1 MRPAFTPLLMIPLL
15 WAASVRADPGDDG
28 RDAPVGT
35 NAPATIGWRVPV
47 ASVGGAGLD
56 HPPLMSAGVS
66 VDLLSRARQ
75 ELAAEPDSRFKGDA
89 MAALVDLDAGA
100 ARLPPEAR
108 QSWIDAHLGTLNETV
123 RTAGPDAP
131 GPTMLK
137 AAKAAARLNA
147 SAEHWQDSA
156 SLASK
161 ALEYDPDD
169 RDALISRSQANAG
182 LADFARAYADA
193 ERAAKVAPNSAEA
206 FTARAA
212 AAYGLG
218 NYLQAVEDARRA
230 VALDPENKTAFQL
243 MKLSEGRTR
252 KLSDFENKPAP
263 QLADSVEREYHGMI
277 QQLNQAEERRMAPV
291 ETPGMGVA
299 RRFDASAANRFAV
312 KDYWGAI
319 DDADKALASDPT
331 DARALYVRAT
341 AHNLIGEYGD
351 AVRDATRGLTVAPS
365 DTALHDARSWAYN
378 RMGRYADAMADAHAS
393 MEVDPKDAYAMA
405 NRAYA
410 EEQRGDFP
418 AMAEDYKVAAALSP
432 QFESTY
438 ADAAR
443 RHGLTPQPVVRGRRG
458 ADLLTPKQQKQA
470 RSFAAIIFSSLLGG
484 LLIAFGIMHVS
495 SSVKERDAPPPLR
508 PGVPSTGFE
517 ASYELGK
524 SIGQGGMGIVY
535 EATDRKLGRAVAVKM
550 LRDEFKLDDSAKAG
564 FMAEA
569 RTVAELHHPSIVDIH
584 NIVEDDRGLYL
595 IFERLEGR
603 TLDQIIWDRKRLPL
617 SEVKRILKPVCEAL
631 EYAHAHDVVH
641 RDLKPANVMLTK
653 DGGVKVLD
661 FGISRHAARAGAKAS
676 TTQTITGT
684 PHYMAPEQEY
694 GFVQKEND
702 VFSLGAVLYEMV
714 TGVRPYEGSHQAKLA
729 KGYIRVSTR
738 VPGAPLDLDVLI
750 DRSLEPD
757 PEKRIPSPGQFWLAL
772 AAIPDFVSTDEA

>member
-1 MRPAFTPLLMIPLL
+1 MRPASAPLLIVLSL

-28 RDAPVGT
+28 RDAPLGT
-35 NAPATIGWRVPV
+35 NLPATVGWRVP
-47 ASVGGAGLD
+47 APSVGGVGPD

-66 VDLLSRARQ
+66 VDLLARARK
-75 ELAAEPDSRFKGDA
+75 ELAGEPESRFKGDA
-89 MAALVDLDAGA
+89 LAALTELDEGA
-100 ARLPPEAR
+100 AKQPSQAR
-108 QSWIDAHLGTLNETV
+108 QSWIDAHLGALNETV

-131 GPTMLK
+131 GPTMAK
-137 AAKAAARLNA
+137 IAKAAARLNA
-147 SAEHWQDSA
+147 SAERWQDSQA
-156 SLASK
+156 LASK

-193 ERAAKVAPNSAEA
+193 ERAAKVAPDSAEA

-230 VALDPENKTAFQL
+230 VALDPENRVAFQL

-291 ETPGMGVA
+291 EEPGMGVA
-299 RRFDASAANRFAV
+299 RRFEASAGAKFAV
-312 KDYWGAI
+312 KDYYGAI
-319 DDADKALASDPT
+319 DDADKALAADQT
-331 DARALYVRAT
+331 DARALYIRAT
-341 AHNLIGEYGD
+341 ANNLIGEYGD
-351 AVRDATRGLTVAPS
+351 AVRDATRGLTVKPS
-365 DTALHDARSWAYN
+365 DVALHDARSWAYN
-378 RMGRYADAMADAHAS
+378 RMGRFSDAMADAHAS
-393 MEVDPKDAYAMA
+393 LEVDPKDAYAMA

-418 AMAEDYKVAAALSP
+418 AMAEDYKAAAVLSP
-432 QFESTY
+432 QFEATY

-443 RHGLTPQPVVRGRRG
+443 RHGLAPQPVVRGGRG
-458 ADLLTPKQQKQA
+458 ADLLTPKQKKQA
-470 RSFAAIIFSSLLGG
+470 RSFAAIIFSSLVGG

-495 SSVKERDAPPPLR
+495 ATVKERGAP
-508 PGVPSTGFE
+508 VPELPVPAAGFE
-517 ASYELGK
+517 AAYALGK
-524 SIGQGGMGIVY
+524 PIGQGGMGVVY
-535 EATDRKLGRAVAVKM
+535 EATDRKLNRPVAVKM
-550 LRDEFKLDDSAKAG
+550 LRDEYKLDDSAKAG

-569 RTVAELHHPSIVDIH
+569 RTVAELHHPAIVDIH
-584 NIVEDDRGLYL
+584 NIVEDERGLYL
-595 IFERLEGR
+595 IFERLDGR

-617 SEVKRILKPVCEAL
+617 SEIKRILKPVCEAL

-661 FGISRHAARAGAKAS
+661 FGISRHAARAGGKAS

-738 VPGAPLDLDVLI
+738 VPGAPLELDVLI
-750 DRSLEPD
+750 DRALEPD

-772 AAIPDFVSTDEA
+772 SSIPDFVPTEEA